1 MQFGANTFIWESP
14 FSTEKDLG
22 LLSKVRQMGFDVI
35 EVAVED
41 PALIDARLLQQA
53 LSDNGLGVVICGVF
67 GPGRNLSSLEAAER
81 QASADYLRWMIAAAA
96 ELGSPV
102 VCGPMYSAV
111 GKAHLDDTD
120 LRQKEWA
127 LAVEGLQDA
136 CVYAAKVGVRLA
148 LEPLNRF
155 ETDMI
160 NIVEQGWRLI
170 NDVGADNL
178 GFHLDTFHMHLEE
191 KDSAKAVRWAGKRL
205 FHLHACEND
214 RGIPGTGQVA
224 WQAIFSAL
232 RDSGY
237 DGSIVIESF
246 TPKVQSIARAVC
258 IWREIAPDQDSL
270 ARQGLA
276 FLQQLAGVSH

>member
-14 FSTEKDLG
+14 FSTKQHLDLV
-22 LLSKVRQMGFDVI
+22 SKVRQFGFDLI

-41 PALIDARLLQQA
+41 PALIDVHLLKQV
-53 LSDNGLGVVICGVF
+53 LDDNGLGVVTCGVF
-67 GPGRNLSSLEAAER
+67 GPGRNLSSLDATER
-81 QASADYLRWMIAAAA
+81 QASADYLHWMIDAAA

-111 GKAHLDDTD
+111 GKPYIDDPD
-120 LRQKEWA
+120 LRKKEWA
-127 LAVEGLQDA
+127 LAVEGLQSVCA
-136 CVYAAKVGVRLA
+136 YAVKVGVRLA
-148 LEPLNRF
+148 IEPLNRF
-155 ETDMI
+155 ENDVI
-160 NIVEQGWRLI
+160 NTVDQGWRLI
-170 NDVGADNL
+170 DDVGAENL

-191 KDSAKAVRWAGKRL
+191 KDSALAVTKAGKHL
-205 FHLHACEND
+205 YHLHACEND

-232 RDSGY
+232 RESDY
-237 DGSIVIESF
+237 DGNVVIESF

-276 FLQQLAGVSH
+276 FLQQLGGVSH